1 MAIYLDLG
9 CGQRL
14 VLGATAEVNPK
25 QCAGMNHLD
34 CSQDC
39 IQIGGDQGFVVVAQ
53 DDERYW
59 GVPSILLVSNTLI
72 GSDNGL
78 EAGIL
83 SGFEQCPITKACPS
97 LVSGSADVMAG
108 KQPLTKDGQAL
119 VMGHCPS
126 LVSGSSDVMAGK
138 QPPELVGEIFI
149 EEDAHGSRWLEV
161 VLPRRRDRPSVRG
174 SPRPLRSAR
183 APLTDS
189 PRRVGPGS
197 GASGS

>member
-25 QCAGMNHLD
+25 QCAGMNHVD

-59 GVPSILLVSNTLI
+59 GVPSILLVSDTLI
-72 GSDNGL
+72 GSDNSL

-83 SGFEQCPITKACPS
+83 SGFERCPITKAGPS
-97 LVSGSADVMAG
+97 LESGSWDVRAG
-108 KQPLTKDGQAL
+108 KQPREFGGEFF
-119 VMGHCPS
+119 MGGDP
-126 LVSGSSDVMAGK
+126 
-138 QPPELVGEIFI
+138 
-149 EEDAHGSRWLEV
+149 HGS
-161 VLPRRRDRPSVRG
+161 
-174 SPRPLRSAR
+174 
-183 APLTDS
+183 
-189 PRRVGPGS
+189 
-197 GASGS
+197 